1 MTVAPRRALAFI
13 LITIFIDT
21 VGFGIIIPVL
31 PGLLMNLLDGSLST
45 AALYGGWLMFLFS
58 ALQFVSAPV
67 LGNLSD
73 HFGRRPVLLASLA
86 AFSADFIVMGL
97 ATTVGWLFL
106 GRALSGIFSATYPVA
121 SAYVADLTAPEQR
134 ARSFG
139 LMGAAWG
146 MGFVVGPAVGGLLG
160 DANPRLPFFVA
171 ASLAAANVIYG
182 YFVLPE
188 SLAPAN
194 RRPFVLARANPIGA
208 FLQMRKYPLV
218 IGLLAALFLYHI
230 AHDAN
235 PATWTYVT
243 MAKFSWT
250 PRDVGLSM
258 SFVGVCAALVQGL
271 AVGPLVKRLGERRAM
286 LTGFAL
292 FAISFLG
299 YAFATAGWMMYFW
312 IVPFAFGTIASV
324 AATALMSQQVPA
336 NQQGELQGAVSS
348 LRSITAC
355 IAPPLMTGLFSYF
368 TSAAAP
374 VQFPGAS
381 FFAASL
387 LTFMAL
393 LMVVMVMKRAESPIH
408 G

>member
-1 MTVAPRRALAFI
+1 MTVAPTRALLFV

-31 PGLLMNLLDGSLST
+31 PGLLMDLLGGSLST
-45 AALYGGWLMFLFS
+45 AALYGGWLMFVFS

-73 HFGRRPVLLASLA
+73 HFGRRPVLLGSLA
-86 AFSADFIVMGL
+86 AYSLDFVVMGL

-106 GRALSGIFSATYPVA
+106 GRALSGVFSSTYAVA
-121 SAYVADLTAPEQR
+121 SAYVADLTAPGER
-134 ARSFG
+134 AKSFG

-146 MGFVVGPAVGGLLG
+146 MGFVVGPAIGGLLG
-160 DANPRLPFFVA
+160 NSNPRLPFFVA
-171 ASLAAANVIYG
+171 AGLAAANVVYG

-188 SLAPAN
+188 SLAVAN
-194 RRPFVLARANPIGA
+194 RRPFAIKRANPIGA
-208 FLQMRKYPLV
+208 FLQMRRYPLV
-218 IGLLAALFLYHI
+218 TGLLGALFLYHI

-235 PATWTYVT
+235 PSTWTYVT
-243 MAKFSWT
+243 MAKFGWT

-271 AVGPLVKRLGERRAM
+271 AVGPIVKALGERRAM
-286 LTGFAL
+286 LIGFGL
-292 FAISFLG
+292 FAVSFAG

-312 IVPFAFGTIASV
+312 IVPFAFGTIASIS
-324 AATALMSQQVPA
+324 ATALMSREVPA

-355 IAPPLMTGLFSYF
+355 IAPLLMTGLFSYF
-368 TSAAAP
+368 TSPAAP
-374 VQFPGAS
+374 LQFPGAS
-381 FFAASL
+381 FLAASL
-387 LTFMAL
+387 LTTVAL
-393 LMVVMVMKRAESPIH
+393 FLVLMLLRKRGHP
-408 G
+408 

>member
-13 LITIFIDT
+13 LVTIFIDT

-86 AFSADFIVMGL
+86 AYSADFVVMGL

-146 MGFVVGPAVGGLLG
+146 MGFVVGPAIGGLLG

-171 ASLAAANVIYG
+171 AGLAAANVLYG

-188 SLAPAN
+188 SLAAAN

-218 IGLLAALFLYHI
+218 FGLLLALFLYHI

-292 FAISFLG
+292 FAVSFLG

-312 IVPFAFGTIASV
+312 IVPFAFGTVASV
-324 AATALMSQQVPA
+324 AATALMSRQVPA

-381 FFAASL
+381 FLAASL
-387 LTFMAL
+387 LTFVAL
-393 LMVVMVMKRAESPIH
+393 LMVLRVQRRIASA
-408 G
+408 

>member
-1 MTVAPRRALAFI
+1 MTVAPPRALTFI

-58 ALQFVSAPV
+58 ALQFLSAPI

-73 HFGRRPVLLASLA
+73 HFGRRPVLLGSLA
-86 AFSADFIVMGL
+86 AYSADFVVMGL

-121 SAYVADLTAPEQR
+121 SAYIADLTAPEQR

-146 MGFVVGPAVGGLLG
+146 MGFVVGPAIGGLLG

-171 ASLAAANVIYG
+171 AGLAAANVLYG
-182 YFVLPE
+182 YLVLPE
-188 SLAPAN
+188 SLPPDN

-271 AVGPLVKRLGERRAM
+271 AVGPLVRLLGERRAM
-286 LTGFAL
+286 LIGFAL

-324 AATALMSQQVPA
+324 AATALMSRQVPA

-381 FFAASL
+381 FLAAAG
-387 LTFMAL
+387 LTFLAL
-393 LMVVMVMKRAESPIH
+393 LMVVKVLRHRAAL
-408 G
+408 

>member
-1 MTVAPRRALAFI
+1 MTVAPGRALAFI
-13 LITIFIDT
+13 LITIFMDT

-86 AFSADFIVMGL
+86 AFSADFVVMGL

-146 MGFVVGPAVGGLLG
+146 MGFVVGPAIGGLLG

-171 ASLAAANVIYG
+171 AGLAAANVVYG

-208 FLQMRKYPLV
+208 FLQMRQYPLV
-218 IGLLAALFLYHI
+218 FGLLVALFLYHI

-243 MAKFSWT
+243 MAKFNWT

-312 IVPFAFGTIASV
+312 IVPFAFGTVASV
-324 AATALMSQQVPA
+324 AATALMSRQVPA

-381 FFAASL
+381 FLAASL
-387 LTFMAL
+387 LTLVAL
-393 LMVVMVMKRAESPIH
+393 LMVLRVQRRIASA
-408 G
+408 

>member
-13 LITIFIDT
+13 LVTIFIDT

-86 AFSADFIVMGL
+86 AYSADFVVMGL

-146 MGFVVGPAVGGLLG
+146 MGFVVGPAIGGLLG
-160 DANPRLPFFVA
+160 DTNPRLPFFVA
-171 ASLAAANVIYG
+171 AGLAAANVLYG

-188 SLAPAN
+188 SLAAAN

-208 FLQMRKYPLV
+208 FLQMRKYPV
-218 IGLLAALFLYHI
+218 VFGLLLALFLYHI

-258 SFVGVCAALVQGL
+258 SFVGVCAALAQGL
-271 AVGPLVKRLGERRAM
+271 AVGPLVRRLGERRAM
-286 LTGFAL
+286 LIGFAL
-292 FAISFLG
+292 FAVSFLG

-312 IVPFAFGTIASV
+312 IVPFALGSVASV
-324 AATALMSQQVPA
+324 AANALMSRQVPA

-374 VQFPGAS
+374 VTFPGAS
-381 FFAASL
+381 FLAASL
-387 LTFMAL
+387 LTCSAL
-393 LMVVMVMKRAESPIH
+393 LMVFKVQRGFTSP
-408 G
+408 

>member
-13 LITIFIDT
+13 LVTIFIDT

-86 AFSADFIVMGL
+86 AYSADFVVMGL

-146 MGFVVGPAVGGLLG
+146 MGFVVGPAIGGLLG

-171 ASLAAANVIYG
+171 AGLAAANVLYG

-188 SLAPAN
+188 SLAAAN

-208 FLQMRKYPLV
+208 FLQMRKYPV
-218 IGLLAALFLYHI
+218 VFGLLLALFLYHI

-292 FAISFLG
+292 FAVSFLG

-312 IVPFAFGTIASV
+312 IVPFAFGTVASV
-324 AATALMSQQVPA
+324 AATALMSRQVPA

-381 FFAASL
+381 FLAASL
-387 LTFMAL
+387 LTFVAL
-393 LMVVMVMKRAESPIH
+393 LMVLRVQRRIASA
-408 G
+408 

>member
-1 MTVAPRRALAFI
+1 MTVAPGRALAFI
-13 LITIFIDT
+13 LITIFMDT

-86 AFSADFIVMGL
+86 AFSADFVVMGL

-146 MGFVVGPAVGGLLG
+146 MGFVVGPAIGGLLG

-171 ASLAAANVIYG
+171 AGLAAANVVYG

-188 SLAPAN
+188 SLAPTN

-218 IGLLAALFLYHI
+218 VGLLAAVFLYHI

-312 IVPFAFGTIASV
+312 IVPFAFGTVASV
-324 AATALMSQQVPA
+324 AATALMSRQVPA

-381 FFAASL
+381 FLAASL
-387 LTFMAL
+387 LTLVAL
-393 LMVVMVMKRAESPIH
+393 LMVLRVQRRIASA
-408 G
+408 